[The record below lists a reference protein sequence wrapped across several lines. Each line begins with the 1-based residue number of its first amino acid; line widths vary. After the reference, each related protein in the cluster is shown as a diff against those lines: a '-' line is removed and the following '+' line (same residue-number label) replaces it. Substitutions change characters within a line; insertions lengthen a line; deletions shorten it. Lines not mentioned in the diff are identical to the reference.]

1 MRQVTNTPSLHSY
14 ILGKIGSRILHDR
27 VGTACRSINVTWP
40 HPNRLWYNVNMNN
53 LESLSEHPSKD
64 LPYISTAVSKGKVI
78 DTGEKTKRH
87 TFFSLAFPS
96 AFVDFSFASELEL
109 ESAAI
114 CQSD

>member
-1 MRQVTNTPSLHSY
+1 M
-14 ILGKIGSRILHDR
+14 HDR
-27 VGTACRSINVTWP
+27 VGTGGRSINVTWP

-64 LPYISTAVSKGKVI
+64 LPYINTAVSKGKVI